1 MRRLRPIVALSV
13 VALMTP
19 MAAEI
24 TERMVGFLA
33 SSAHDEEANP
43 DSCCPGPNHA
53 CRCCHTI
60 GFVLPLAHALRL
72 VPVAN
77 GQLPCVSREPRADGH
92 AGGVFRPPIA

>member
-60 GFVLPLAHALRL
+60 GFVLPLAHALSAR
-72 VPVAN
+72 
-77 GQLPCVSREPRADGH
+77 GPRADGH